1 MIGTDFSEV
10 AQNALVANRVTG
22 EALVAW
28 ADRRADAT
36 GTVRRV
42 SDSLHLGNRTG
53 NGTRDTNGKGGGGIV
68 TEEQQSFWHRLFFG
82 GGSSDRERRVLEYII
97 HRVSDGANLRE
108 VIQEEYV
115 RRNASPDEVQDIIE
129 NPKLV
134 EAAHE
139 EMRKDF
145 SSGDLDPSRKPPDST
160 R

>member
-1 MIGTDFSEV
+1 VIPARTPP
-10 AQNALVANRVTG
+10 
-22 EALVAW
+22 
-28 ADRRADAT
+28 

-42 SDSLHLGNRTG
+42 SDSLHLGKRKG
-53 NGTRDTNGKGGGGIV
+53 NGTRVIIGKDRREIV
-68 TEEQQSFWHRLFFG
+68 TEERQSFWHRLFFG

-97 HRVSDGANLRE
+97 HRISDGANLRE

-134 EAAHE
+134 EAAHQ

>member
-1 MIGTDFSEV
+1 
-10 AQNALVANRVTG
+10 
-22 EALVAW
+22 
-28 ADRRADAT
+28 
-36 GTVRRV
+36 
-42 SDSLHLGNRTG
+42 
-53 NGTRDTNGKGGGGIV
+53 V
-68 TEEQQSFWHRLFFG
+68 TEERQSFWHRLFFG

-97 HRVSDGANLRE
+97 HRISDGANLRE

>member
-1 MIGTDFSEV
+1 VIPARTPP
-10 AQNALVANRVTG
+10 
-22 EALVAW
+22 
-28 ADRRADAT
+28 
-36 GTVRRV
+36 GTVRCV
-42 SDSLHLGNRTG
+42 SDSLHLGKRKG
-53 NGTRDTNGKGGGGIV
+53 NGTRGIIGKDGREIV
-68 TEEQQSFWHRLFFG
+68 TEERQSFWHRLFFG

-97 HRVSDGANLRE
+97 HRISDGANLRE

-145 SSGDLDPSRKPPDST
+145 YSGDLDPSRKPPDST

>member
-1 MIGTDFSEV
+1 
-10 AQNALVANRVTG
+10 
-22 EALVAW
+22 
-28 ADRRADAT
+28 
-36 GTVRRV
+36 
-42 SDSLHLGNRTG
+42 
-53 NGTRDTNGKGGGGIV
+53 V

-108 VIQEEYV
+108 VIGEEYV

-145 SSGDLDPSRKPPDST
+145 SSGRLDPNPPRSSA